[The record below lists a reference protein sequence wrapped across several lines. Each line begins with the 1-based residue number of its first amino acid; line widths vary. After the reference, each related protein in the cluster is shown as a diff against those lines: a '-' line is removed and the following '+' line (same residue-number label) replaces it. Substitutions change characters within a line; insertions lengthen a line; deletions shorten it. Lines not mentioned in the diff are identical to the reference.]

1 MPVALY
7 QIPFALLA
15 IFLTAWKILLQDGMR
30 QRMHACIL
38 TYTYIYLHIYIYIY
52 ICSCM
57 SVSFQFLRCH
67 HPPTNATACSGYFLR
82 RCKWRCRPHA
92 CRRSL
97 PHRVSWVTR
106 RVQSP
111 ISVLAWEHATLCWRG
126 CFLVTALIFPCLLPQ
141 LTQSGDLLT
150 PGMAVFPFCWH
161 Y

>member
-1 MPVALY
+1 MGDLCVETLAEGVHSGDASGIVPDTFRIARH
-7 QIPFALLA
+7 LLDRLEDSA
-15 IFLTAWKILLQDGMR
+15 TGRYASANAC
-30 QRMHACIL
+30 MHS
-38 TYTYIYLHIYIYIY
+38 YIYLHILTYIHIHIY

-111 ISVLAWEHATLCWRG
+111 LSVLAWEHATLC
-126 CFLVTALIFPCLLPQ
+126 
-141 LTQSGDLLT
+141 
-150 PGMAVFPFCWH
+150 
-161 Y
+161 